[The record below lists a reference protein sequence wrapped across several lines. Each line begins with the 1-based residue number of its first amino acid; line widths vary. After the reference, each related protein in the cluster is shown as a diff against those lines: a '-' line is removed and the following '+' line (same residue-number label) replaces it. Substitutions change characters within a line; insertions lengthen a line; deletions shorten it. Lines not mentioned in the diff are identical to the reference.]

1 MTRPSYAHA
10 VAAVRRRHARHGGD
24 ASISSQGGYLLLYVL
39 GIIAFTSVVVI
50 ALLGLALTSARVA
63 AMEARVARETRAA
76 DGALEAQLA
85 GVSASGGDV
94 CASFNP
100 TQNGGE
106 KTVKDFSGGIDV
118 QVSCGRSGVSDNPTA
133 TLDGPDVELVGQ
145 TPYTG
150 GVTPIPAVAGFS
162 DPTLVVAGVAGGPRA
177 ARFESDVYVT
187 RGAAPTAATGPAV
200 WVAGQ
205 YQQGATVGG
214 SGCGALEVAGVQQIV
229 DGGGAGVPT
238 CGTAPNIAPS
248 VQPSLPSSGGG
259 RSIACAPGGTVQ
271 LDQGTYS
278 SADIKALNAIFGGTQ
293 ACTVIFKPG
302 VHYLDVYDDSKAD
315 PAARTTLTISN
326 KNVQVIG
333 GQPLAGGTFPIAC
346 DAKKK
351 GAQLVLSPR
360 SAFRHTGGRVAL
372 CPRYVGDDGRSL
384 SDPVPASATALPV
397 IIQSL
402 TQDQQPTWAG
412 LASSA
417 NFNDP
422 ANLAPGSTAMA
433 RGRIR
438 TCIPHWFL
446 MSSCTNAGAAQQP
459 TFTSKWATNGDGPL
473 KSARVLMNL
482 MEYPSGADG
491 ADDDPASYHE
501 VDLRVEFTL
510 TTVSSGSCSTGSMYS
525 GRAYGETM
533 AYDLF
538 SGACSTFLA
547 GKNQTVLN
555 GASLSA
561 TFSSATPNADSG
573 ILDPMLFGLRIE
585 ARNVRLSTNGFT
597 VVGSGTPQVR
607 ANMTTGTPPIPLT
620 WSNPSAVHDADNS
633 VASLSG
639 QVSGPLPVSSWANES
654 GVVADFTVQNLSLP
668 SGLNADDGVKR
679 LGVLLRGPASPTDK
693 VPFLTDP
700 NDNSEL
706 DITLLR
712 ADGTEVC
719 TAHRS
724 SYSQSN
730 QFIRYDLLDASG
742 CAGKISKAGELQ
754 NAKLRFRVK
763 SGCAQP
769 KTVLAG
775 QCVSVNFPKVDQIA
789 LDVGTD
795 SVSARPPYSTV
806 TVDVASN
813 TSFNVFGPVEMP
825 ISDLDVHW
833 AGDPGTRP
841 IFDGRLQLHGLGVT
855 QDTPSASVGA
865 VCCSLRGTD
874 AVFVARVNGA
884 IRAQATVRVAG
895 DVVGTETARRKVD
908 VLSWK
913 LCGRAGC

>member
-1 MTRPSYAHA
+1 M
-10 VAAVRRRHARHGGD
+10 
-24 ASISSQGGYLLLYVL
+24 LLYVL

-63 AMEARVARETRAA
+63 ALEARVARETRAA

-85 GVSASGGDV
+85 GVAASSGDV

-100 TQNGGE
+100 TQNGGV

-118 QVSCGRSGVSDNPTA
+118 QVSCSRSGVSNNPTA
-133 TLDGPDVELVGQ
+133 TLDGPDVELVGT

-150 GVTPIPAVAGFS
+150 GVTPIPSVAGAS
-162 DPTLVVAGVAGGPRA
+162 DPTLVVSGVAGG
-177 ARFESDVYVT
+177 ARPAQFDSDVYVT
-187 RGAAPTAATGPAV
+187 RGAAPAATAGPAV

-205 YQQGATVGG
+205 YQQGVAVGG
-214 SGCGALEVAGVQQIV
+214 SGCGVLEAAGVQQIV

-238 CGTAPNIAPS
+238 CGTAPNIVAS
-248 VQPSLPSSGGG
+248 AQPSLPSTGGG
-259 RSIACAPGGTVQ
+259 RSITCAPGGTVQ
-271 LDQGTYS
+271 LDQGLYS
-278 SADIKALNAIFGGTQ
+278 AADIKALNAILGGTQ

-302 VHYLDVYDDSKAD
+302 VHYLDVYDDSKTD

-333 GQPLAGGTFPIAC
+333 GQPLAGGTFPRAC
-346 DAKKK
+346 DTTKK
-351 GAQLVLSPR
+351 GAQLILSPR

-372 CPRYVGDDGRSL
+372 CPRYVGDDARGL

-402 TQDQQPTWAG
+402 TQNQQPTWDA
-412 LASSA
+412 LVSSG
-417 NFNDP
+417 NFTNP
-422 ANLAPGSTAMA
+422 ANLAPGSAA
-433 RGRIR
+433 WAGGRIR
-438 TCIPHWFL
+438 TCASTFFL
-446 MSSCTNAGAAQQP
+446 WEVTTNCLNAAPAAQP
-459 TFTSKWATNGDGPL
+459 TFQSRWTTGGDGPL
-473 KSARVLMNL
+473 SSARVLMNL
-482 MEYPSGADG
+482 MEYPSGGDG

-501 VDLRVEFTL
+501 VDLRVSFTL
-510 TTVSSGSCSTGSMYS
+510 STASSGSCTTGSLYT

-538 SGACSTFLA
+538 SGDCKTFLTN
-547 GKNQTVLN
+547 KNQNVLN
-555 GASLSA
+555 GAVIGA
-561 TFSSATPNADSG
+561 TFSSATPDVVNRKTNWVIPPDVW
-573 ILDPMLFGLRIE
+573 GLRME
-585 ARNVRLSTNGFT
+585 ARNVQLETNGFT
-597 VVGSGTPQVR
+597 VVGSGTPTSCWTWAGL
-607 ANMTTGTPPIPLT
+607 AN
-620 WSNPSAVHDADNS
+620 VHAADNN
-633 VASLSG
+633 VANVTG
-639 QVSGPLPVSSWANES
+639 QDVQNPVAASWEDKN
-654 GVVADFTVQNLSLP
+654 GITRTFTAENLSLP
-668 SGLNADDGVKR
+668 GGLHADDVVKR
-679 LGVLLRGPASPTDK
+679 LGVLVRGPAAATDT

-700 NDNSEL
+700 KDKSEL

-712 ADGTEVC
+712 SDGTEVC
-719 TAHRS
+719 TVHRN
-724 SYSQSN
+724 SYAQSN
-730 QFIRYDLLDASG
+730 QFVRYDLLDASG
-742 CAGKISKAGELQ
+742 CAGQISTAGDLQ

-763 SGCAQP
+763 SGCIYP
-769 KTVLAG
+769 TTLDFG
-775 QCVSVNFPKVDQIA
+775 QTRCASVTLPKVDQIA

-795 SVSARPPYSTV
+795 SVSARPPYSVV

-855 QDTPSASVGA
+855 QDSPGASVGS
-865 VCCSLRGTD
+865 VCCSLKGTD

-884 IRAQATVRVAG
+884 IRAQASVRVAA

-913 LCGRAGC
+913 LCGRSGC